1 MERWFPYTLS
11 PITPS
16 TVTEDLGRLINRT
29 RMDVQSSPLS
39 SWQATRCD
47 YQYPSMARRFDPM
60 VDDNVVQEGD
70 NVRNTTEPFRV
81 VPEPVLLLSLWRY
94 GICLWSLKTLE
105 R

>member
-1 MERWFPYTLS
+1 
-11 PITPS
+11 
-16 TVTEDLGRLINRT
+16 
-29 RMDVQSSPLS
+29 
-39 SWQATRCD
+39 
-47 YQYPSMARRFDPM
+47 M